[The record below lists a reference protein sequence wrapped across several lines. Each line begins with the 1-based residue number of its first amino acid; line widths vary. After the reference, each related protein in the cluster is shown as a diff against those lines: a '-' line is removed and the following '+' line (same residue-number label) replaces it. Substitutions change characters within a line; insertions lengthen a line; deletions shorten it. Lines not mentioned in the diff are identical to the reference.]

1 MYVDWGANHQS
12 IYMVIMKIDTYMI
25 EELSRQ
31 QRKYMVLSK
40 FIQNFLWGIFCE
52 KINSLVTNDTSTL
65 NFKWPWPW
73 LINAIVECGSADIPV
88 LLVLWMVWRCK
99 DCQHG
104 FEVANFR
111 FPFCPDNIFWLH
123 SYCNAIDFPQS
134 YLRQILL
141 WDMGSQHSHKY

>member
-65 NFKWPWPW
+65 NFKW
-73 LINAIVECGSADIPV
+73 
-88 LLVLWMVWRCK
+88 
-99 DCQHG
+99 
-104 FEVANFR
+104 
-111 FPFCPDNIFWLH
+111 
-123 SYCNAIDFPQS
+123 YID
-134 YLRQILL
+134 LEL
-141 WDMGSQHSHKY
+141 